1 MFIASVMFDNQA
13 VSPVNYKY
21 AGRSSNGRTAVSGSA
36 YRGSNPCLPAKN
48 FMDGWH
54 ETEVRVRYA
63 ETDQMGIVHHAN
75 YLIWFEAGRS
85 DLCRARGF
93 SYKEM
98 EEQDDALMVVAET
111 YVRHKSPAYYE
122 DILIVRT
129 KVGEIRSRSLRFFYE
144 VYRASDDVLVAEGET
159 NHVVTDKEKN
169 VKRLPDYYRD
179 RLLEKIENA
188 FPAGQAPS

>member
-1 MFIASVMFDNQA
+1 
-13 VSPVNYKY
+13 
-21 AGRSSNGRTAVSGSA
+21 
-36 YRGSNPCLPAKN
+36 
-48 FMDGWH
+48 MDGWH

-122 DILIVRT
+122 DILIIRT

-179 RLLEKIENA
+179 RLLGKIENA